1 MKSFLKIY
9 IFVEWNEYILE
20 NYISKISYMF
30 HVFNEKIIYFML
42 SVIINTNTINHKK
55 TNLMN
60 YY

>member
-20 NYISKISYMF
+20 NYISQISYMF
-30 HVFNEKIIYFML
+30 HVFNDKIIYFML

-55 TNLMN
+55 QI
-60 YY
+60 